1 MLRQKAVPSESDP
14 HRLSL
19 EAIEGQKAPQTTTNP
34 DKSGPHYF
42 TCRPNRSQAAPDRR
56 WGWRYTQFGFVLY
69 SHVMCAERIT
79 KASRSAVSAED

>member
-34 DKSGPHYF
+34 DNSGPHYF
-42 TCRPNRSQAAPDRR
+42 TSRPNRSQAVPDRQWVLR
-56 WGWRYTQFGFVLY
+56 HTRFGFVLY
-69 SHVMCAERIT
+69 SHVMWTERNT
-79 KASRSAVSAED
+79 KTSRSAESAES